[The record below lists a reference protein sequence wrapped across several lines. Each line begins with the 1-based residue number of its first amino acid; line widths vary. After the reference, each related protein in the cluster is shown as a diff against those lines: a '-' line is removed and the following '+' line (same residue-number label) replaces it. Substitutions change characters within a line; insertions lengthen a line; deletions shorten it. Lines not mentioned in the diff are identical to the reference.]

1 MPFQSAHAAARSA
14 NQLHERAC
22 PLRSAHPGARG
33 AKGRVVSAVVE
44 RRPRGRPRKPPEAQD
59 EGNRRQELL
68 HAAARL
74 FRQQGFA
81 ATTTRDIAAAAGM
94 QSGSP
99 FYHFEN
105 KAALLFAVMEQGMR
119 AALRRQAAALQSMP
133 PGSPA
138 EAVLRALV
146 HAHFDVLLGAGSDFI
161 PVMLYEW
168 RSLSDAQRA
177 DIAGLQRD
185 YERAWAATLQ
195 SLVNAGRID
204 ADARVARLMML
215 GALNWSVQWYQAG
228 RGLSLDA
235 LCEQAMRLFVPR

>member
-1 MPFQSAHAAARSA
+1 M
-14 NQLHERAC
+14 N
-22 PLRSAHPGARG
+22 
-33 AKGRVVSAVVE
+33 AVVE

-74 FRQQGFA
+74 FREHGFA

-94 QSGSP
+94 RSGSP

-119 AALRRQAAALQSMP
+119 AALQYQAAALSAV
-133 PGSPA
+133 PA
-138 EAVLRALV
+138 RTAPETRLRVLVR
-146 HAHFDVLLGAGSDFI
+146 AHFDVLLGPGSDFI

-168 RSLSDAQRA
+168 RSLSAEQRR
-177 DIAGLQRD
+177 DISELQRD
-185 YERAWAATLQ
+185 YEAAWADALQTL
-195 SLVNAGRID
+195 SAAGSIR

-215 GALNWSVQWYQAG
+215 GALNWSVQWYKPKK
-228 RGLSLDA
+228 GLSLDE
-235 LCEQAMRLFVPR
+235 LTDQAMQFFVATPQRRRA